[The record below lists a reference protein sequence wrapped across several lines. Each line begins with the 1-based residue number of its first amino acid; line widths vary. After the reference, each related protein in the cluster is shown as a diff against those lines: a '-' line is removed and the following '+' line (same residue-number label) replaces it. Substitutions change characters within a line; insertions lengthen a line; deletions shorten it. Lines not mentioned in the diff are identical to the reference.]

1 MARVTRLERGAPGLR
16 EATIAQL
23 ENLSAVLEREG
34 LPARPVVL
42 PARVPRLQ
50 VTGPSGRSEDVYA
63 GRCEDGMWW
72 FWWPWAQRIAVVSQ
86 VDKAVAAI
94 ARELS
99 APPASH
105 DRGGIYCA

>member
-1 MARVTRLERGAPGLR
+1 MAPVTRLEHGTPGLR
-16 EATIAQL
+16 EATIAHL
-23 ENLSAVLEREG
+23 ENLGAVLESQG
-34 LPARPVVL
+34 LSARLVVP

-72 FWWPWAQRIAVVSQ
+72 FWWPWAKRIAVVSRA
-86 VDKAVAAI
+86 DEAAATI

-99 APPASH
+99 
-105 DRGGIYCA
+105 